1 MLNHKAFRGFYFFLN
16 ATFLYF
22 LQIQSF
28 LTGFASS
35 TFDIYQSYLVWY
47 RRKDNSV
54 VRLIDR
60 MVLDLMSASAK
71 ISLRVWRLNS
81 PLQFNGW
88 VEIMRFGHVKRRNRE
103 IAGKA

>member
-1 MLNHKAFRGFYFFLN
+1 MQLFSVFYKFKVSL
-16 ATFLYF
+16 LDS
-22 LQIQSF
+22 QI
-28 LTGFASS
+28 S

-71 ISLRVWRLNS
+71 ISLRVWKLNS